1 MLIFSWKLDES
12 RKMSQISIWP
22 SLWCMYIAAHNL
34 KETHNGALI
43 ITIDRLM
50 SQGYKVLLLEN
61 LFKKFY
67 DRYHDL
73 IEKYQRSVKEIVN
86 LSFPW
91 YNLLYIQR
99 DFSHVFIIL
108 HRFVTWVCH
117 YFISLIAVL
126 GVMHKADNAYSV
138 PSTWSCYWLDQFLTP
153 AYSTRTLSKNFAGY
167 FVYYIA
173 HFTGC

>member
-1 MLIFSWKLDES
+1 MSRGKCHRFPSGPPYGVCISQLITLKKCTTVLSL
-12 RKMSQISIWP
+12 SQ
-22 SLWCMYIAAHNL
+22 
-34 KETHNGALI
+34 LI
-43 ITIDRLM
+43 DLIM
-50 SQGYKVLLLEN
+50 SQGYTVLRLEN

-86 LSFPW
+86 DSFPW

-99 DFSHVFIIL
+99 DFSDVFIIL
-108 HRFVTWVCH
+108 HRFVTWVCQ
-117 YFISLIAVL
+117 YFISLIGVL

-153 AYSTRTLSKNFAGY
+153 AYSTRTLSKKFAGY
-167 FVYYIA
+167 FLYYIA